1 MLPTARNHASAL
13 STRDRDLLHLLARG
27 HTPAEVAGKLG
38 LSGDELREML
48 DALQERMGARNR
60 AGLRLRL
67 ILRGGR

>member
-1 MLPTARNHASAL
+1 MLPTARTHAPAF
-13 STRDRDLLHLLARG
+13 TARDRDLLHLLARG
-27 HTPAEVAGKLG
+27 HTPAEIRDKLG
-38 LSGDELREML
+38 LNGDEMREML